1 MALYSRA
8 YCHNIMTGFD
18 FSHSRKMNYNLS
30 DSLCSA
36 FGRDFGA
43 NFPIMQQIDGEGRGI
58 KSIEDIETIC
68 PESGRH
74 DLQGYRM
81 KSSVPA
87 EGAGYYVGL
96 HLSAMSYVYPL
107 NNGVDI
113 PAGTKLTFSVY
124 VKNLNDF
131 RASFITR
138 TNESNDYNKYGNKAE
153 STEGT
158 QIWLEPNE
166 VGRLVWTYTTKYKH
180 RGKSIPFHSNTPT
193 ENPEPDTGDLGMRVY
208 QAKLGTPVTET
219 RKQTAD
225 FNIFMVKVE
234 MGDTV
239 TPFTGTQYMH
249 EHQNS
254 MNHEDWHFMLPYEG
268 KKVGAPS
275 DNWED
280 YTWDSGDMPEMATWK
295 WNHGAFKSE
304 VALTLCRATPKN
316 DIKTTTRHWVG
327 IDSETW
333 NNESGRTVEFS
344 VINRDFNPIGQW
356 FEIERNNNKWNP
368 HEIHDGTW
376 VNTGD
381 ILYIPQQGVAIDTM
395 LGEMANMFDDG
406 TQFATGTTCRIDE
419 VLRDVVRNYPLSLPE
434 YFWDELSVGGT
445 TTSSA
450 RNHLQRLEYPIRDEL
465 GVIKVNSKKVP
476 KADGGLQPYLDS
488 LWNLAVSTYPRKFNK
503 TSGNPKEYNGKLKGA
518 PSFADMAKTF
528 NYTRIF
534 QDTAD
539 WFREGAFG
547 DYRPKPKIIVFR
559 NMEQKKMWWFSWSN
573 GLWNRS
579 GARAFTSSAPTLVSS
594 YDMNFPG
601 NVRGNINFTT
611 SPYEDY
617 GAVNTLTDDKLD
629 FMMPDEKIEKCY
641 YAPKWHEFKYNTWD
655 SYWGAEAVRADG
667 YNFKTQ
673 QGKYGAFGC
682 YEVDFQSGTMTLR
695 RIWKR

>member
-8 YCHNIMTGFD
+8 YCHNIITGFD

-30 DSLCSA
+30 NSYCTAYDRQDLDTFKILA
-36 FGRDFGA
+36 
-43 NFPIMQQIDGEGRGI
+43 QIDGEERAI
-58 KSIEDIETIC
+58 REVYDIETIC

-74 DLQGYRM
+74 GLKGYRM

-96 HLSAMSYVYPL
+96 HLSAMSYAYPL

-113 PAGTKLTFSVY
+113 PAGTKVTFSVY

-131 RASFITR
+131 RARFITR
-138 TNESNDYNKYGNKAE
+138 TNESNDWNMYGEQAE

-158 QIWLEPNE
+158 QMWLEPNE
-166 VGRLVWTYTTKYKH
+166 VGRLTWTYTTKYKH
-180 RGKSIPFHSNTPT
+180 RGKSIPWHSDGTA
-193 ENPEPDTGDLGMRVY
+193 EPDTGDLGMRVY
-208 QAKLGTPVTET
+208 QYKLGTPVTES

-225 FNIFMVKVE
+225 FYIFMAKVE
-234 MGDTV
+234 IGETV
-239 TPFTGTQYMH
+239 TPYTGTQYMH
-249 EHQNS
+249 ERQNS
-254 MNHEDWHFMLPYEG
+254 QNYEDWHFMLPYEG
-268 KKVGAPS
+268 KKVGEPS

-316 DIKTTTRHWVG
+316 DVNKTTRHWVG

-356 FEIERNNNKWNP
+356 FEVERGDNSWAP

-381 ILYIPQQGVAIDTM
+381 TLYIPQQGVAVDTA

-406 TQFATGTTCRIDE
+406 TFYAGGTTCRIDE

-434 YFWDELSVGGT
+434 YFWDEMSV
-445 TTSSA
+445 SSGA
-450 RNHLQRLEYPIRDEL
+450 RNNLQRLEYPFRDNLQYIR
-465 GVIKVNSKKVP
+465 VNSKKVP
-476 KADGGLQPYLDS
+476 KADSGLQPYLDS
-488 LWNLAVSTYPRKFNK
+488 LWNLAISTYPRKFNK
-503 TSGNPKEYNGKLKGA
+503 VSGNPKEYNGKLKGA
-518 PSFADMAKTF
+518 PSFADMAGTF

-534 QDTAD
+534 QDTGD

-547 DYRPKPKIIVFR
+547 DYRPKPKVIIFR
-559 NMEQKKMWWFSWSN
+559 NIELRKMWWFTWDN
-573 GLWNRS
+573 GQWKRS
-579 GARAFTSSAPTLVSS
+579 SEVSFASPATLVSS
-594 YDMNFPG
+594 YSGMNFPG

-611 SPYEDY
+611 SPYSDFS
-617 GAVNTLTDDKLD
+617 AVDTLTDDKLD
-629 FMMPDEKIEKCY
+629 FMLPDDTIDKCY
-641 YAPKWHEFKYNTWD
+641 YAPKWHESKYNTWD

-667 YNFKTQ
+667 YNFNTQ
-673 QGKYGAFGC
+673 QGKYGSFGC
-682 YEVDFQSGTMTLR
+682 HDVDFQSGTMTLR

>member
-18 FSHSRKMNYNLS
+18 FSHSRTMNYNLS
-30 DSLCSA
+30 NSYCTAYDRA
-36 FGRDFGA
+36 EGDDFR
-43 NFPIMQQIDGEGRGI
+43 IMSQIDREKRAI
-58 KSIEDIETIC
+58 KEVYDIETIC

-74 DLQGYRM
+74 GLQGYRM
-81 KSSVPA
+81 KSNVPA

-96 HLSAMSYVYPL
+96 HLSAISYAYPL

-113 PAGTKLTFSVY
+113 PAGTKVTFSVY
-124 VKNLNDF
+124 IKNLNDF

-138 TNESNDYNKYGNKAE
+138 TNESNDWNRYGEQAE

-158 QIWLEPNE
+158 QMWLEPNE
-166 VGRLVWTYTTKYKH
+166 VGRLTWTYTTKYKH
-180 RGKSIPFHSNTPT
+180 RGKSIPWHISGTA
-193 ENPEPDTGDLGMRVY
+193 EPYTGDLGMRVY
-208 QAKLGTPVTET
+208 QAKLGTPVTES

-225 FNIFMVKVE
+225 FYIFMPKVE
-234 MGDTV
+234 IGEQV
-239 TPFTGTQYMH
+239 TPYTGTRYMH
-249 EHQNS
+249 ERQNS
-254 MNHEDWHFMLPYEG
+254 QNYEDWHFMLPYEG
-268 KKVGAPS
+268 KKVGEPS

-356 FEIERNNNKWNP
+356 FEIERGNDSWAP

-381 ILYIPQQGVAIDTM
+381 TLYIPQQGVAVDTA

-406 TQFATGTTCRIDE
+406 TFYAGGTTCRIDE

-434 YFWDELSVGGT
+434 YFWDEMSV
-445 TTSSA
+445 SSGA
-450 RNHLQRLEYPIRDEL
+450 RNNLQRLEYPFRDNLQYIR
-465 GVIKVNSKKVP
+465 VNSKKVP
-476 KADGGLQPYLDS
+476 KADSGLQPYLDS
-488 LWNLAVSTYPRKFNK
+488 LWNLAISTYPRKFNK
-503 TSGNPKEYNGKLKGA
+503 VSGNPKEYNGKLKGA
-518 PSFADMAKTF
+518 PSFADMAGTF

-534 QDTAD
+534 QDTGD

-547 DYRPKPKIIVFR
+547 DYRPKPKVIIFR
-559 NMEQKKMWWFSWSN
+559 NIELRKMWWFTWDN
-573 GLWNRS
+573 GQWKRS
-579 GARAFTSSAPTLVSS
+579 SEVSFASPATLVSS
-594 YDMNFPG
+594 YSGMNFAG

-611 SPYEDY
+611 SPYSDFS
-617 GAVNTLTDDKLD
+617 AVDTLTDDKLD
-629 FMMPDEKIEKCY
+629 FMLPDDTIDKCY

-667 YNFKTQ
+667 YNFNTQ
-673 QGKYGAFGC
+673 QEKYGSFGC
-682 YEVDFQSGTMTLR
+682 HDVDFQSGTMTLR